1 MRHAFPESLINR
13 LAAIIHYRPA
23 STHLAMST
31 SSASTP
37 PPLRILLLHGYT
49 QAGPLFSAK
58 TRALHKAFQKSFSPR
73 AVHFSY
79 PTGPNRLKPADIPGF
94 SPSEQ
99 LDGAESTGGQND
111 EVEAYGWW
119 QRKDTD
125 EGIIYIGIEEGLA
138 TIAQCIRE
146 EGPFDG
152 VVGFSQGAAAAG
164 MVASLL
170 DGEQRLRGFEEA
182 EKHGGMQYPKSFREA
197 DGFVQAPMKFAVVY
211 SGFRAPG
218 ERYDGFYVPKIK
230 TKTLHFMGQVDTV
243 VEEERSRVLV
253 RCCVEERVV
262 VHPGGHFLPSQ
273 RPWLDACVGFVR
285 EALEGT
291 DKGEIG
297 ADEEG
302 VEYMNVPF

>member
-1 MRHAFPESLINR
+1 
-13 LAAIIHYRPA
+13 
-23 STHLAMST
+23 MST
-31 SSASTP
+31 SSASIP

-49 QAGPLFSAK
+49 QSGPLFSAK
-58 TRALHKAFQKSFSPR
+58 TRALHKALQKSFFPR
-73 AVHFSY
+73 SVHFSY

-94 SPSEQ
+94 SPSDQ
-99 LDGAESTGGQND
+99 TDGAEPASGKDD

-125 EGIIYIGIEEGLA
+125 EGIIYKGIEEGLA
-138 TIAQCIRE
+138 AVAQCIRE

-152 VVGFSQGAAAAG
+152 VIGFSQGAAAAA

-170 DGEQRLRGFEEA
+170 DGEQRLTGFEDA
-182 EKHGGMQYPKSFREA
+182 EKHGGMEYPKSFTQA
-197 DGFVQAPMKFAVVY
+197 NSFVQAPMKFAIVY

-218 ERYDGFYVPKIK
+218 KRYDGFYIPKIN
-230 TKTLHFMGQVDTV
+230 TQTLHFIGQVDTV

-253 RCCVEERVV
+253 GYCEEERVV

-291 DKGEIG
+291 AKREV
-297 ADEEG
+297 AAEEKG
-302 VEYMNVPF
+302 VEDMDVPF